1 MTETSAPSAAET
13 APRDDHV
20 VLEGVGMTFGDR
32 VIFDDLNCAFP
43 RGKISVVLG
52 GSGVGKS
59 TILRLIAGLL
69 PAEAGSILVD
79 GTDVVGLSERGL
91 QPVRRKIGMM
101 FQAGALLDSTTV
113 FDNLAF
119 PLREH
124 TSLDERTIATEVYG
138 CLMRMGLTHAAQLL
152 PSELSGGM
160 IKRVALARA
169 IIAKPD
175 ILLCDE
181 PFSGL
186 DPITAKRIE
195 LLLLQTCHEMKVTTI
210 MVSHSV
216 GATTRIADHLLV
228 MLPDGN
234 AQGSIED
241 MQNHDDPRVSN
252 LLKFDV
258 DEQFTAVVERLEASV
273 RGGGGGLDSTW
284 S

>member
-1 MTETSAPSAAET
+1 M
-13 APRDDHV
+13 
-20 VLEGVGMTFGDR
+20 
-32 VIFDDLNCAFP
+32 I
-43 RGKISVVLG
+43 LG

-59 TILRLIAGLL
+59 TILRLIAGLIQ
-69 PAEAGSILVD
+69 ADAGRILVD
-79 GTDVVGLSERGL
+79 GTDVVGLSERRMA
-91 QPVRRKIGMM
+91 PVRRKIGMM

-124 TSLDERTIATEVYG
+124 TSLSEREIATEVYG

-152 PSELSGGM
+152 PAELSGGM
-160 IKRVALARA
+160 VKRVALARA

-195 LLLLQTCHEMKVTTI
+195 LLLLQVSRDLGVTMI

-216 GATTRIADHLLV
+216 GATTRMADHLLV
-228 MLPDGN
+228 MLRDGN

-252 LLKFDV
+252 LLSTDV
-258 DEQFTAVVERLEASV
+258 DESFTQVVERLETSAEA
-273 RGGGGGLDSTW
+273 GGGGLDSTW